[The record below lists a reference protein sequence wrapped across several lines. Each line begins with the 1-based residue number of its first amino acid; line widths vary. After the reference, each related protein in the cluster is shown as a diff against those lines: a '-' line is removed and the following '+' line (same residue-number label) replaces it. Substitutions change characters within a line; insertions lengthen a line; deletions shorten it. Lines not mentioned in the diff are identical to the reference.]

1 MRRLQQPVPKKAL
14 RLFVDAQRA
23 SESHRPLVAVAKLE
37 EAIRIFPDYSEAR
50 CNLGVQ
56 YIRLSRFAEAV
67 EQFDKAIAIDATALS
82 YSNLSYALL
91 ELGRI
96 AEAEQ
101 AGRLAIAKDSSSG
114 PAHYLL
120 GIILARQRKT
130 EEALYHLRVGARS
143 MPKAHLEVAK
153 MERAP
158 PKRCASI

>member
-1 MRRLQQPVPKKAL
+1 MNGIRLAILVLLVGVSRAETIPIL
-14 RLFVDAQRA
+14 RGTV
-23 SESHRPLVAVAKLE
+23 ESDVELVGNSMVAKLE

-67 EQFDKAIAIDATALS
+67 EQFDKAIAIDATALI

-114 PAHYLL
+114 P
-120 GIILARQRKT
+120 
-130 EEALYHLRVGARS
+130 
-143 MPKAHLEVAK
+143 
-153 MERAP
+153 
-158 PKRCASI
+158 